1 MFMDLKKSILYLSLL
16 SAVSGAVALSPGIAA
31 QDEAKRKVTTKV
43 QPVYPPFAKGLKLS
57 GTVKLTAVVT
67 PEGNVKSTRV
77 MGGNAIL
84 ANAAEDAV
92 KQWKYETSPKESSEP
107 VEIYFAS
114 PQ

>member
-1 MFMDLKKSILYLSLL
+1 MFIDLKKSILYVSLL
-16 SAVSGAVALSPGIAA
+16 SAVLGTVALRPGIAA

-43 QPVYPPFAKGLKLS
+43 QPVYPSFAKGLKLS

-67 PEGNVKSTRV
+67 PDGKVKSTRV

-92 KQWKYETSPKESSEP
+92 KQWKYETSPKESSEL
-107 VEIYFAS
+107 VEIYFAT